1 MPMTTYWPP
10 PVRLEGLLGVTCSI
24 TCQLTALY
32 PTSGGPM
39 RWLLVVVVDVAVA
52 FVFVISV

>member
-1 MPMTTYWPP
+1 MTTYWPP

-39 RWLLVVVVDVAVA
+39 RWLLVVVVDFVVAV
-52 FVFVISV
+52 VFVISV